1 MELIDM
7 NEIEYS
13 LSMDLKL
20 TNITIGIGPHS
31 SKYPCPYGECF
42 RNENGEWTKGRD
54 RTVNNIKENRA
65 KWIHKSKNIGGN
77 RKLLKD
83 FMNCESD
90 PLINGD
96 PDCPIIKIIPPPP
109 LHIVLLGTVN
119 HIFKEFEKRYPKIL
133 ERVSKSR
140 ALLK

>member
-1 MELIDM
+1 MESASGMKMESGPKD
-7 NEIEYS
+7 EIGHLVTS
-13 LSMDLKL
+13 RK
-20 TNITIGIGPHS
+20 IGP
-31 SKYPCPYGECF
+31 
-42 RNENGEWTKGRD
+42 NGFTNPKILR
-54 RTVNNIKENRA
+54 
-65 KWIHKSKNIGGN
+65 GN

-109 LHIVLLGTVN
+109 LHTVLLGPVN